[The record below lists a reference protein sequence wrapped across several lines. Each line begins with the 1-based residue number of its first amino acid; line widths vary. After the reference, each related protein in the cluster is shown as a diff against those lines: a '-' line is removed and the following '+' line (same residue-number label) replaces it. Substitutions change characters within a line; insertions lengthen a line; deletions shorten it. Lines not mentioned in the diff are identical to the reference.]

1 MSIEKP
7 SKTICEICGG
17 SHATS
22 NHPEKNEPGETI
34 EVEKEDTLRNEY
46 KDLMNVYQR
55 LYRDIIRLERKHP
68 PERRDRAIQWE
79 IMEIDKERNQTHR
92 KLVSIAEQLGKTKED
107 VIVDMVRWQESLEE
121 FGLPE
126 FSVLDSA
133 DMIETY
139 GATYFNIA
147 FQLDRPQFYEKR
159 ETALGEQFWKESED
173 DLEDAEEHSKPVIAD
188 DEILIVFSINTILPK
203 FGYPRTWGVQ
213 EEKRPFDYDE
223 RIARAKKLAEK
234 TNGKFFLE
242 GQGSHHEADA
252 TVMGVVVPKKD
263 LEKDEKENKDGKHC
277 RSKKKD
283 EGFET
288 RGAEKKPRD
297 RIAGFEVERF
307 FPEVL
312 EKRGLIRHDAPR
324 AGHRRR

>member
-139 GATYFNIA
+139 VATLHFNLI
-147 FQLDRPQFYEKR
+147 
-159 ETALGEQFWKESED
+159 G
-173 DLEDAEEHSKPVIAD
+173 HSSMKKGKLRWVSNSGKS
-188 DEILIVFSINTILPK
+188 LKTIL
-203 FGYPRTWGVQ
+203 
-213 EEKRPFDYDE
+213 
-223 RIARAKKLAEK
+223 K
-234 TNGKFFLE
+234 TQKNILN
-242 GQGSHHEADA
+242 Q
-252 TVMGVVVPKKD
+252 
-263 LEKDEKENKDGKHC
+263 
-277 RSKKKD
+277 
-283 EGFET
+283 
-288 RGAEKKPRD
+288 
-297 RIAGFEVERF
+297 
-307 FPEVL
+307 
-312 EKRGLIRHDAPR
+312 
-324 AGHRRR
+324 